1 MSSTRE
7 RLIET
12 VCTLL
17 EVQGYHATGLKQIL
31 SESGAPKGSLYY
43 HFPQGK
49 EELAEEAV
57 MRSAGIV
64 ADRIRQVL
72 ARSEHVGLAVQGF
85 VREIAEQIERS
96 NFSSGGPLTT
106 IALETVHSSQR
117 LNSACR
123 NAYHLIQ
130 EAFAEKLAASGY
142 PEAQTRQVAPFIVAS
157 IEGAILLSR
166 TNHSGDPLRQVADA
180 LRLFFD
186 RIPIPREP
194 LREQT
199 THFQVQEDF

>member
-7 RLIET
+7 RIIET

-31 SESGAPKGSLYY
+31 SESGTPKGSLYY
-43 HFPQGK
+43 YFPQGK

-64 ADRIRQVL
+64 AERIRHGL
-72 ARSEHVGLAVQGF
+72 ARSEHVGPAVQGF

-123 NAYHLIQ
+123 NAYRMIQ
-130 EAFAEKLAASGY
+130 EAFAEKVAARGY
-142 PEAQTRQVAPFIVAS
+142 PEVRARQIATFIVSS

-166 TNHSGDPLRQVADA
+166 TNHSGDPLRQVADE
-180 LRLFFD
+180 LRLFLD
-186 RIPIPREP
+186 VIPIPREP

-199 THFQVQEDF
+199 AHFQTQEGS